1 MKSQKLLLCIL
12 CFSVICGCSSPL
24 TSPPTVV
31 LQTETKTAVDSFESS
46 SQITPSPKPGI
57 SPEIEHSIERLVKN
71 ILDDGILAGL
81 TVGVRYG
88 DQLPF
93 IVGYGYADN
102 EAQIPAEADTVYMLG
117 SVTKQFTAAVIM
129 HLMEH
134 GALGLD
140 DPISRYLKD
149 IPQRWEIVTIRQLL
163 THTGGIPNYSTD
175 SMGFDISQ
183 FYTPEELMVKFTKWN
198 LLDFEPGTRWE
209 YSNRGYFLLGMIIK
223 QITGQDYGDY
233 LRQHILGPLGLENT
247 KSCIIPGQNL
257 AQGYRIKT
265 LGGEIESAPTVN
277 ASVAY
282 GAGDLCSTAGDL
294 LEWQEVLA
302 TGRVVSEE
310 SYQMM
315 ISPIELPDGT
325 QTGYGFGLEIAEKDE
340 RLVIF
345 HAGGIPSGF
354 LTLLS
359 YYPEENYRIVLLT
372 NTMTPAYN
380 PLVSLEKS
388 ITESILTIP

>member
-1 MKSQKLLLCIL
+1 
-12 CFSVICGCSSPL
+12 
-24 TSPPTVV
+24 
-31 LQTETKTAVDSFESS
+31 
-46 SQITPSPKPGI
+46 
-57 SPEIEHSIERLVKN
+57 
-71 ILDDGILAGL
+71 
-81 TVGVRYG
+81 
-88 DQLPF
+88 
-93 IVGYGYADN
+93 
-102 EAQIPAEADTVYMLG
+102 
-117 SVTKQFTAAVIM
+117 
-129 HLMEH
+129 
-134 GALGLD
+134 
-140 DPISRYLKD
+140 
-149 IPQRWEIVTIRQLL
+149 
-163 THTGGIPNYSTD
+163 
-175 SMGFDISQ
+175 
-183 FYTPEELMVKFTKWN
+183 
-198 LLDFEPGTRWE
+198 
-209 YSNRGYFLLGMIIK
+209 MIIK

-233 LRQHILGPLGLENT
+233 LRQHILEPLGLENT
-247 KSCIIPGQNL
+247 KSCIIPDQNL

-325 QTGYGFGLEIAEKDE
+325 QTGYGFGLEIAEKDG

-354 LTLLS
+354 MTLLS